1 MANIEF
7 FIDENLL
14 GLDRYLDFYEIKYRK
29 VGDEGCPGKSA
40 TDPEI
45 AKFAHKE
52 NLIVLTSDE
61 KLAKHCDAVG
71 VGYIPRKLSDFAETV
86 KKYAEAMSSNKQ

>member
-14 GLDRYLDFYEIKYRK
+14 GLDRYLDFYEIK
-29 VGDEGCPGKSA
+29 
-40 TDPEI
+40 
-45 AKFAHKE
+45 E
-52 NLIVLTSDE
+52 NLMVLTSDE

-71 VGYIPRKLSDFAETV
+71 VGCIPRKLSDFAETV
-86 KKYAEAMSSNKQ
+86 KKHAEAISSNKQ